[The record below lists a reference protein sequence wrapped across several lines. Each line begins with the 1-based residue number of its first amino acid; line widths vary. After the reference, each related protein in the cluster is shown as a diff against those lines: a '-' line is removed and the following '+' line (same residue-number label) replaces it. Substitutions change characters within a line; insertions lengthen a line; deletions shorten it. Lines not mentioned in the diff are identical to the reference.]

1 MSAPVAELPPPLAL
15 FRMATGYYVSR
26 AIWVVAEL
34 GIADHLA
41 AGPRDV
47 ADLAAATQ
55 THAPSLR
62 RVLRLLASA
71 GVFVEQADGRMALTP
86 IGECLRAGVPGSMR
100 AGALLFAGRTQDSW
114 SDLLYSV
121 RTGEPIYP
129 HRFGMDV
136 WTYTAQHP
144 EYAALFDEA
153 MADFTRQAAI
163 AVAAAYDF
171 SPFKTIVDVGGGA
184 GVLLAGI
191 LNATPAARGILFDRP
206 DVVERARGELV
217 RRALAPRCS
226 VVGGDF
232 FREVPA
238 GADAYLLKHVIHD
251 WDDERAASILR
262 VCRRAMGAGARL
274 LVVEGV
280 YPPRIDQSDAS
291 RGAASNDVNML
302 VCTGGRQR
310 SEAEFRALYAATGF
324 RLTRIV
330 PTPVRIGIIEG
341 EPV

>member
-15 FRMATGYYVSR
+15 FRMATGYYISR

-47 ADLAAATQ
+47 GDLAAATE

-129 HRFGMDV
+129 HRFGLDV

-191 LNATPAARGILFDRP
+191 LNATPAARPNSSSTSFTTGTTSGPPRSCASAVGP
-206 DVVERARGELV
+206 WEPAPGCSSWRACT
-217 RRALAPRCS
+217 RRVSTSPT
-226 VVGGDF
+226 
-232 FREVPA
+232 PA
-238 GADAYLLKHVIHD
+238 GGP
-251 WDDERAASILR
+251 
-262 VCRRAMGAGARL
+262 RR
-274 LVVEGV
+274 
-280 YPPRIDQSDAS
+280 
-291 RGAASNDVNML
+291 
-302 VCTGGRQR
+302 T
-310 SEAEFRALYAATGF
+310 T
-324 RLTRIV
+324 
-330 PTPVRIGIIEG
+330 
-341 EPV
+341 